1 MAQAGDV
8 DYGAMG
14 SGTPPPAGGRT
25 DRRRRPSGTGHG
37 QDRGQCRCGRRLLR
51 APDRTVVAV
60 EPSEAMI
67 GQRRPSLG
75 PVVRGVAGSLPF
87 RDGAFDAAMATVTV
101 HQWPDPVAGLRELRR
116 VATGAVAVLTFDPDA
131 LDRLWLAEYAPT
143 STWPS
148 GHAIRRSGRPS
159 TGSAAHHR
167 SSTWR
172 SPSTARTGSPR
183 PTSVAR
189 GLPRPEVRRA
199 QSAWSFVDDAVEA
212 RYVRTLAEDLA
223 SGRWDARHGELR
235 SRDQFH
241 GASAC
246 WSVGPTPLTID
257 HRDQPGEVHRCRVGL
272 PLADRAG

>member
-8 DYGAMG
+8 DYGRHGIGYAHHRREDGRIAAVVHRALGTARTVVNVGAGAG
-14 SGTPPPAGGRT
+14 SYEP
-25 DRRRRPSGTGHG
+25 
-37 QDRGQCRCGRRLLR
+37 
-51 APDRTVVAV
+51 PDRTVVAV

-131 LDRLWLAEYAPT
+131 LDRLWLAEYAPDLYLAER
-143 STWPS
+143 SRYP
-148 GHAIRRSGRPS
+148 AIRTALAGLGGSPSVIDVAIPFDCTDGFTEAYFGRPE
-159 TGSAAHHR
+159 AF
-167 SSTWR
+167 
-172 SPSTARTGSPR
+172 
-183 PTSVAR
+183 
-189 GLPRPEVRRA
+189 LDPEVRRA

-241 GASAC
+241 GALRLLVSRPD
-246 WSVGPTPLTID
+246 SPD
-257 HRDQPGEVHRCRVGL
+257 HRSP
-272 PLADRAG
+272 